1 MTERPRR
8 PASLRRRM
16 VLWLLAF
23 TAVVSVLVFA
33 VGIQVHEHAEHA
45 AWRSLLG
52 SELAAIEEHAAR
64 DPGYRWQ
71 DSDTL
76 RLYRLDSTTDLP
88 GELRGLAD
96 GLHDNVHVDGRLSA
110 VMVRR
115 SGRYGRLALVL
126 DIEDFHEMESFAE
139 RLALL
144 GGIVLIV
151 VTGLAAWLGVGRLV
165 RPLSVLAEDIAH
177 LRPGAPGQRFE
188 FHCQLLVAQQVR
200 VVFDHLP
207 DHRVQFDRLGQRRQ
221 PRRFAREHQQQLD
234 QLLHVLRGTQDPL
247 HLRACLRG

>member
-8 PASLRRRM
+8 PASLRRRL

-96 GLHDNVHVDGRLSA
+96 GLQ
-110 VMVRR
+110 
-115 SGRYGRLALVL
+115 
-126 DIEDFHEMESFAE
+126 E
-139 RLALL
+139 RLFRFVEAATVAEEGAIVVHRVSIGRIHGQRFLVARLGGLEIRHLL
-144 GGIVLIV
+144 VEIGKTDVDLRIVGIVLKGAV
-151 VTGLAAWLGVGRLV
+151 EVEFGLLGIALAQILDTQIETSLGGGLEVGTHFTLGRILASVSGLCDTAWQRTE
-165 RPLSVLAEDIAH
+165 RCHYDQCTDIHFLSIQW
-177 LRPGAPGQRFE
+177 LRS
-188 FHCQLLVAQQVR
+188 
-200 VVFDHLP
+200 
-207 DHRVQFDRLGQRRQ
+207 
-221 PRRFAREHQQQLD
+221 
-234 QLLHVLRGTQDPL
+234 
-247 HLRACLRG
+247 